1 MRTKREQ
8 AVGNVIQGPW
18 STPAPTGADESEP
31 QRLAQEIAA
40 QIVAGQGSVVRWT
53 AELPDVDDWRRA
65 ARRAGRL
72 LGVRIRT
79 GVSDDGTK
87 VWVVDESYRLRYR
100 SLTTTPV
107 RRPSGGRAGRGR
119 RLRTTHVSL
128 LPSITRRAGSGLARA
143 NECSSIALTSGCG
156 GTLCPPL

>member
-1 MRTKREQ
+1 MRTKREH

-18 STPAPTGADESEP
+18 SAPAPTGVDDSER
-31 QRLAQEIAA
+31 QRLAEEIAA

-87 VWVVDESYRLRYR
+87 VWVVDES
-100 SLTTTPV
+100 
-107 RRPSGGRAGRGR
+107 
-119 RLRTTHVSL
+119 
-128 LPSITRRAGSGLARA
+128 
-143 NECSSIALTSGCG
+143 
-156 GTLCPPL
+156 

>member
-18 STPAPTGADESEP
+18 STPAPTGADESEQ
-31 QRLAQEIAA
+31 QRLAQEIAG

-87 VWVVDESYRLRYR
+87 VWVVDES
-100 SLTTTPV
+100 
-107 RRPSGGRAGRGR
+107 
-119 RLRTTHVSL
+119 
-128 LPSITRRAGSGLARA
+128 
-143 NECSSIALTSGCG
+143 
-156 GTLCPPL
+156 

>member
-1 MRTKREQ
+1 MGTEREH

-18 STPAPTGADESEP
+18 SAPAPTGADESEQ

-87 VWVVDESYRLRYR
+87 VWVVDES
-100 SLTTTPV
+100 
-107 RRPSGGRAGRGR
+107 
-119 RLRTTHVSL
+119 
-128 LPSITRRAGSGLARA
+128 
-143 NECSSIALTSGCG
+143 
-156 GTLCPPL
+156 

>member
-1 MRTKREQ
+1 MGTEREH

-18 STPAPTGADESEP
+18 SAPAPTGADESEQ
-31 QRLAQEIAA
+31 QRMAREIAA

-87 VWVVDESYRLRYR
+87 VWVVDES
-100 SLTTTPV
+100 
-107 RRPSGGRAGRGR
+107 
-119 RLRTTHVSL
+119 
-128 LPSITRRAGSGLARA
+128 
-143 NECSSIALTSGCG
+143 
-156 GTLCPPL
+156 

>member
-1 MRTKREQ
+1 MGTEREH

-18 STPAPTGADESEP
+18 NAPAPTGADGSEQ
-31 QRLAQEIAA
+31 QRLAEEIAA

-53 AELPDVDDWRRA
+53 AELADVDDWRRA

-87 VWVVDESYRLRYR
+87 VWVVDES
-100 SLTTTPV
+100 
-107 RRPSGGRAGRGR
+107 
-119 RLRTTHVSL
+119 
-128 LPSITRRAGSGLARA
+128 
-143 NECSSIALTSGCG
+143 
-156 GTLCPPL
+156 

>member
-1 MRTKREQ
+1 MIR
-8 AVGNVIQGPW
+8 GPW
-18 STPAPTGADESEP
+18 SAPAPTGADESEQ
-31 QRLAQEIAA
+31 QRMAREIAA

-87 VWVVDESYRLRYR
+87 VWVVDES
-100 SLTTTPV
+100 
-107 RRPSGGRAGRGR
+107 
-119 RLRTTHVSL
+119 
-128 LPSITRRAGSGLARA
+128 
-143 NECSSIALTSGCG
+143 
-156 GTLCPPL
+156 

>member
-1 MRTKREQ
+1 MGTRREH
-8 AVGNVIQGPW
+8 AVGNVIRGPW
-18 STPAPTGADESEP
+18 SAPAPTGADESEQ

-87 VWVVDESYRLRYR
+87 VWVVDES
-100 SLTTTPV
+100 
-107 RRPSGGRAGRGR
+107 
-119 RLRTTHVSL
+119 
-128 LPSITRRAGSGLARA
+128 
-143 NECSSIALTSGCG
+143 
-156 GTLCPPL
+156 

>member
-1 MRTKREQ
+1 MRTKREH

-18 STPAPTGADESEP
+18 STPAPTGADESER
-31 QRLAQEIAA
+31 QRLAQEIAG

-87 VWVVDESYRLRYR
+87 VWVVDES
-100 SLTTTPV
+100 
-107 RRPSGGRAGRGR
+107 
-119 RLRTTHVSL
+119 
-128 LPSITRRAGSGLARA
+128 
-143 NECSSIALTSGCG
+143 
-156 GTLCPPL
+156 

>member
-1 MRTKREQ
+1 MGTKREH
-8 AVGNVIQGPW
+8 AARNGTRGPW
-18 STPAPTGADESEP
+18 SAPAPTGADESEQ
-31 QRLAQEIAA
+31 QRLAQEIAD

-87 VWVVDESYRLRYR
+87 VWVVDES
-100 SLTTTPV
+100 
-107 RRPSGGRAGRGR
+107 
-119 RLRTTHVSL
+119 
-128 LPSITRRAGSGLARA
+128 
-143 NECSSIALTSGCG
+143 
-156 GTLCPPL
+156 

>member
-1 MRTKREQ
+1 MGTKREH

-18 STPAPTGADESEP
+18 SAPAPTGADESEQ

-87 VWVVDESYRLRYR
+87 VWVVDES
-100 SLTTTPV
+100 
-107 RRPSGGRAGRGR
+107 
-119 RLRTTHVSL
+119 
-128 LPSITRRAGSGLARA
+128 
-143 NECSSIALTSGCG
+143 
-156 GTLCPPL
+156 